1 MADRLM
7 NDDDDDDDAGDT
19 LLSKSSDVFPW
30 GVSINFSIVTVQD
43 LPGFFLFSSY

>member
-1 MADRLM
+1 MADQLM
-7 NDDDDDDDAGDT
+7 NDDDDDAGDT

-43 LPGFFLFSSY
+43 LPGLILFSSY